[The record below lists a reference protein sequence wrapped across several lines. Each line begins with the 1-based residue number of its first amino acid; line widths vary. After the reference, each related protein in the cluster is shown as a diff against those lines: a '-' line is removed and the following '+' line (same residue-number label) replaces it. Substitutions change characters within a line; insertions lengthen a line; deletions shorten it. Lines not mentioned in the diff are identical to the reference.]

1 MGYSLSLMARMLFP
15 EAPEPELRLLAEAA
29 QSEPGA
35 AGMLSTM
42 GAEVMNM
49 RAPSMPMGHLTLS
62 HMAGAHDPA
71 PRRHLAR
78 ALVEGCACGV
88 RANLEQL
95 DAVLAPDLGGT
106 NPAFITLCGGMSRS
120 AVFGQLLANI
130 VAREVVVPLT
140 HQTSALG
147 AAICAAVA
155 TGDYPDFASACQA
168 LCHVR
173 TRLSAQQEH
182 AAVNGQLYATWSRF
196 REQAEISTVPIAVD
210 HLLPRV
216 LKEPEHALS
225 SAAAPTGLHA
235 LVSASFDAGSLERL
249 RNYMDV
255 QYASFREVKRLL
267 TGPDLVKALQ
277 GKQIFVTEVDVV
289 DANALRQLPD
299 LRVVAACRG
308 DAVNVDVEACT
319 AFGIPVLFAPGRN
332 AVAVADLAVAFMIN
346 LARKLPA
353 ATRSCDRRIARRAI
367 WARWG
372 RRSASCRAAN
382 CGARPSAWWDWAPW
396 VAPSPNASPVLR
408 PRYW

>member
-1 MGYSLSLMARMLFP
+1 MILHRVA
-15 EAPEPELRLLAEAA
+15 
-29 QSEPGA
+29 
-35 AGMLSTM
+35 TW
-42 GAEVMNM
+42 
-49 RAPSMPMGHLTLS
+49 RAPWWKAAPAVCAPTSNNWMPCLRPTW
-62 HMAGAHDPA
+62 
-71 PRRHLAR
+71 R
-78 ALVEGCACGV
+78 
-88 RANLEQL
+88 
-95 DAVLAPDLGGT
+95 GT
-106 NPAFITLCGGMSRS
+106 NPASITLCGGMSRS

-130 VAREVVVPLT
+130 AAREVVVPQT

-173 TRLSAQQEH
+173 TRFSAQQEH

-235 LVSASFDAGSLERL
+235 LVSASFDAGSLDRL
-249 RNYMDV
+249 RNHMDV

-353 ATRSCDRRIARRAI
+353 AIAVPAPGGLHGGQYEQDGAGVQPVAGPRTVAQDHRPGGT
-367 WARWG
+367 G
-372 RRSASCRAAN
+372 RRGSR
-382 CGARPSAWWDWAPW
+382 R
-396 VAPSPNASPVLR
+396 R
-408 PRYW
+408 QTPRRF